1 MPTHRSALLVASM
14 LVLAPLAACSSTR
27 PSVGPL
33 YRADLVDYRQLERTR
48 HVSLYDALRGAHPEY
63 FKARGRLSVSNMPET
78 ALLVYANGMLMGE
91 TDVLSWI
98 PVSQVRS
105 VRRLGVTETIHN
117 YGRTTTAGSFEI
129 EFRQP

>member
-1 MPTHRSALLVASM
+1 VLLVAGM

-27 PSVGPL
+27 SSLEPRYSS
-33 YRADLVDYRQLERTR
+33 DLVDYSQLERTHR
-48 HVSLYDALRGAHPEY
+48 ASLYDALRGVHPEY
-63 FKARGRLSVSNMPET
+63 FVPRGRLSAYFTPQT
-78 ALLVYANGMLMGE
+78 TLLVYTKGMLMGE

-105 VRRLGVTETIHN
+105 VRRLGVVETFN
-117 YGRTTTAGSFEI
+117 KYGRSTSAGALEI

>member
-1 MPTHRSALLVASM
+1 VSTPRSVLLVAGM

-27 PSVGPL
+27 PSLEPR
-33 YRADLVDYRQLERTR
+33 YSSDLVDYSQLERTHR
-48 HVSLYDALRGAHPEY
+48 VSLYDALRGVHPEY
-63 FKARGRLSVSNMPET
+63 FVPRGRLSVYHTPQT
-78 ALLVYANGMLMGE
+78 TLLVYTKGMLMGE

-105 VRRLGVTETIHN
+105 VRRLGVVETFN
-117 YGRTTTAGSFEI
+117 KYGRSTTAGALEI